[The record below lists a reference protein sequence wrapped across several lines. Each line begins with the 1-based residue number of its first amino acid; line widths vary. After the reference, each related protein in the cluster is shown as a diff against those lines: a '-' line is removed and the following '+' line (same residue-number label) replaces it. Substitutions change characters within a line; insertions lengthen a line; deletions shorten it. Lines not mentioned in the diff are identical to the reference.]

1 MNKLTAASLKLHMF
15 GVFVLQTL
23 HAEGKL
29 PEDFDP
35 MSLDT
40 SIVAKF
46 DPNEMKNHFKTN
58 KKTKTNV
65 KVVSSPREN
74 VVGVIANNHY
84 ESNQTDDVV
93 MQIVNAA
100 KSDVAEKPK
109 RKPRQKKTPVESADE
124 VAVTSESEVADTTE
138 PVVEEKPKKKS
149 PPKKKAAPAEPV
161 VVETTDSSVAVET
174 TEGFVEPQASAA
186 KQNLDSTPRIS
197 AGNPVLNEPVVVEEK
212 PKKKSPPKKKAATA
226 EPVVVE
232 TTDSSVAVETTE
244 PVVVEEKPKKKSPPK
259 KKAATAEPVV
269 VETTDSSVAVET
281 TEGFVEPQASAA
293 KQNLDSTPR
302 ISAGNPVLN
311 EPAVVEEKPKKKS
324 PPKKKAAP
332 AETTEPA
339 VVEEKPKK
347 NAAIKAVKDLVSS
360 VVAEKKEE
368 IVEEPIA
375 ENKVEEPIAENKVE
389 EPIAENK
396 VEEANVTAEEEEDDD
411 EDAEEIQARIM
422 NYEGKQYLI
431 DGDNNIYDKESF
443 DELGTF
449 NTDTQKIIFN

>member
-226 EPVVVE
+226 EPVAVVE
-232 TTDSSVAVETTE
+232 TESAVTVETT
-244 PVVVEEKPKKKSPPK
+244 
-259 KKAATAEPVV
+259 
-269 VETTDSSVAVET
+269 
-281 TEGFVEPQASAA
+281 
-293 KQNLDSTPR
+293 
-302 ISAGNPVLN
+302 

-368 IVEEPIA
+368 I
-375 ENKVEEPIAENKVE
+375 VEEPIAENKVE

>member
-1 MNKLTAASLKLHMF
+1 MSIQMNKLTAASLKLHMF

-174 TEGFVEPQASAA
+174 TE
-186 KQNLDSTPRIS
+186 
-197 AGNPVLNEPVVVEEK
+197 PVVVEEK

-226 EPVVVE
+226 EPVAVVE
-232 TTDSSVAVETTE
+232 TESAVTVETT
-244 PVVVEEKPKKKSPPK
+244 
-259 KKAATAEPVV
+259 
-269 VETTDSSVAVET
+269 
-281 TEGFVEPQASAA
+281 
-293 KQNLDSTPR
+293 
-302 ISAGNPVLN
+302 

>member
-109 RKPRQKKTPVESADE
+109 RKPRQKKSSV
-124 VAVTSESEVADTTE
+124 VSEVAETTESVVVDASVSE
-138 PVVEEKPKKKS
+138 PVVVADKPKRKS

-161 VVETTDSSVAVET
+161 V
-174 TEGFVEPQASAA
+174 SA
-186 KQNLDSTPRIS
+186 D
-197 AGNPVLNEPVVVEEK
+197 
-212 PKKKSPPKKKAATA
+212 
-226 EPVVVE
+226 VE

-259 KKAATAEPVV
+259 KKAATAEPVAV
-269 VETTDSSVAVET
+269 VETESAVTVET
-281 TEGFVEPQASAA
+281 T
-293 KQNLDSTPR
+293 
-302 ISAGNPVLN
+302 

-389 EPIAENK
+389 E
-396 VEEANVTAEEEEDDD
+396 ANVTAEEEEDDD

-449 NTDTQKIIFN
+449 NADTQKIIFN

>member
-226 EPVVVE
+226 EPVAVVE
-232 TTDSSVAVETTE
+232 TESAVTVETTE
-244 PVVVEEKPKKKSPPK
+244 PAVVEEKPKKKSPPK
-259 KKAATAEPVV
+259 KKAATAEPVAV
-269 VETTDSSVAVET
+269 VESESAVTVETT
-281 TEGFVEPQASAA
+281 
-293 KQNLDSTPR
+293 
-302 ISAGNPVLN
+302 

-368 IVEEPIA
+368 I
-375 ENKVEEPIAENKVE
+375 VEEPIAENKVE

>member
-124 VAVTSESEVADTTE
+124 VAVTSDSEVADTTE

-149 PPKKKAAPAEPV
+149 PPKKKAATAEPV
-161 VVETTDSSVAVET
+161 VAVET
-174 TEGFVEPQASAA
+174 TEPAI
-186 KQNLDSTPRIS
+186 T
-197 AGNPVLNEPVVVEEK
+197 EEK

-226 EPVVVE
+226 EPVV
-232 TTDSSVAVETTE
+232 AVETTE
-244 PVVVEEKPKKKSPPK
+244 PAVAEEKPKK
-259 KKAATAEPVV
+259 T
-269 VETTDSSVAVET
+269 
-281 TEGFVEPQASAA
+281 
-293 KQNLDSTPR
+293 
-302 ISAGNPVLN
+302 
-311 EPAVVEEKPKKKS
+311 
-324 PPKKKAAP
+324 
-332 AETTEPA
+332 
-339 VVEEKPKK
+339 
-347 NAAIKAVKDLVSS
+347 AAIKAVKDLISS

-368 IVEEPIA
+368 IIEEP
-375 ENKVEEPIAENKVE
+375 VE
-389 EPIAENK
+389 ENK
-396 VEEANVTAEEEEDDD
+396 VEEANVAVEEKDDD
-411 EDAEEIQARIM
+411 EEEEEIQARIM
-422 NYEGKQYLI
+422 NYEGKKYLI
-431 DGDNNIYDKESF
+431 DDKKTVYDKESF

-449 NTDTQKIIFN
+449 DEDTQKIIFN

>member
-1 MNKLTAASLKLHMF
+1 MSTQMNKLTAASLKLHMF

-124 VAVTSESEVADTTE
+124 VAVTSDSEVADTTE

-149 PPKKKAAPAEPV
+149 PPKKKAATAEPV
-161 VVETTDSSVAVET
+161 VAVET
-174 TEGFVEPQASAA
+174 TEPAI
-186 KQNLDSTPRIS
+186 T
-197 AGNPVLNEPVVVEEK
+197 EEK

-226 EPVVVE
+226 EPVV
-232 TTDSSVAVETTE
+232 AVETTE
-244 PVVVEEKPKKKSPPK
+244 PAVAEEKPKK
-259 KKAATAEPVV
+259 T
-269 VETTDSSVAVET
+269 
-281 TEGFVEPQASAA
+281 
-293 KQNLDSTPR
+293 
-302 ISAGNPVLN
+302 
-311 EPAVVEEKPKKKS
+311 
-324 PPKKKAAP
+324 
-332 AETTEPA
+332 
-339 VVEEKPKK
+339 
-347 NAAIKAVKDLVSS
+347 AAIKAVKDLISS

-368 IVEEPIA
+368 IIEEP
-375 ENKVEEPIAENKVE
+375 VE
-389 EPIAENK
+389 ENK
-396 VEEANVTAEEEEDDD
+396 VEEANVAVEEKDDD
-411 EDAEEIQARIM
+411 EEEEEIQARIM
-422 NYEGKQYLI
+422 NYEGKKYLI
-431 DGDNNIYDKESF
+431 DDKKTVYDKESF

-449 NTDTQKIIFN
+449 DEDTQKIIFN